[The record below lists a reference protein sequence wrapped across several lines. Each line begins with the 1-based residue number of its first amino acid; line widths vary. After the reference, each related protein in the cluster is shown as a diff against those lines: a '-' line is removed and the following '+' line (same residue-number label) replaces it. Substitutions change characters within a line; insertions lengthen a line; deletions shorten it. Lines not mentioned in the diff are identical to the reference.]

1 MEKFTVGELKEILKD
16 VPDFYS
22 LETSLGD
29 DVDWGPDVLNIRT
42 ESGQASLYF
51 VLDES
56 YLGPEGDDA

>member
-29 DVDWGPDVLNIRT
+29 MIDWGPDVLGIRT
-42 ESGQASLYF
+42 ESGHASIYL
-51 VLDES
+51 VLDDCLLDME
-56 YLGPEGDDA
+56 